1 MMLSEVKRIKIKSNE
16 IERQLEKFFSS
27 LLVCGAEAGWR
38 NALLSWESWILEG
51 RRVHAGCTCCFN
63 YSLTWWFRT
72 LRWTCSLRLASASL
86 SLSLSLSARF
96 SFVFKLKRNVG
107 PFFVGQLVDLSV
119 KREKREK
126 MDSPVGHRPCWYT
139 DTGEE
144 RERARPLRTDD
155 GGAQRGRATPDHP
168 FYTLKVSLD
177 PSFSRLSSPP
187 FSFLF
192 CVTCACMN
200 HRSSRGIYSAPRL
213 DQSFRPRGS
222 LQESLLHSPLF
233 ILFFSSSFHI
243 LFYFLPGA

>member
-1 MMLSEVKRIKIKSNE
+1 MFL
-16 IERQLEKFFSS
+16 FSS
-27 LLVCGAEAGWR
+27 CLWSRSRLKECAVVLRELNSGRTSSPRRLYLLLQLFSYLVIPDAPLNLFPQIG
-38 NALLSWESWILEG
+38 I
-51 RRVHAGCTCCFN
+51 CF
-63 YSLTWWFRT
+63 
-72 LRWTCSLRLASASL
+72 

-119 KREKREK
+119 KREKIKK

-139 DTGEE
+139 DTGEEEERE